1 MKLNSLGSNL
11 AALNNYEPPSG
22 IAGKI
27 IEDSIIG
34 KAVEGIGEGLGVAGI
49 FEDATKNIVK
59 GLGVVTSPVTRLLV
73 KKNILKISM
82 IMSKIFRA
90 LIKRLRSQRA
100 NS

>member
-59 GLGVVTSPVTRLLV
+59 GLGVVTSPVTRLFSKEEHTENINDNV
-73 KKNILKISM
+73 KDIQGSNQEAKKSE
-82 IMSKIFRA
+82 S
-90 LIKRLRSQRA
+90 
-100 NS
+100 